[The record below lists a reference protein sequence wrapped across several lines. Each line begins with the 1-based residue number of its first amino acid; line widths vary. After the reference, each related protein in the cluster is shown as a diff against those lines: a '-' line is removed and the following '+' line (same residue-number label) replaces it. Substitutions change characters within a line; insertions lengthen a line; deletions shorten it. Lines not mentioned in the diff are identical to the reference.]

1 MAVGQKREW
10 FRMHRRSLLAAS
22 ALGLL
27 PAPAPAQ
34 PASARVL
41 KFIPAADVTILDP
54 LVTTAYPTRNHG
66 HMVWDTLYAPDADLR
81 PQPQLVEG
89 HTVEDSGLRWMFTL
103 RAGPKFHDGEPVRAR
118 DAVASIQRWMKRDTH
133 GQTLAARVA
142 EITVLDDRR
151 FQIRLSRTFGPMLDA
166 LGKGS
171 SYPCFIMP
179 ERLAANPPERAITEI
194 IGSGP
199 YRFKADE
206 RVSGSQI
213 VYERFAEYVPR
224 NEPPSLLA
232 GAKQANF
239 DRCEWKVLP
248 DASTAAAALQAG
260 EVDWQESITN
270 DLRPI
275 LQRARGVVVDRL
287 ETSGT
292 MAMLRPNHLHP
303 PFNDPEM
310 RRALLKALVQEEF
323 VTAVMGPDPA
333 LWRTGVGCFPPGTA
347 LASDAG
353 LAAVTGPRDLEGAR
367 RVLST
372 WRDKVQVLHP
382 TEIPNNNALT
392 LVAIDQMKKAGLN
405 AEGWTG
411 DWGTLLQRRANRN
424 PPGQGGWN
432 AVVVLFAGMDLRDP
446 GAHPLLR
453 GNGDQAWFGWPTS
466 PRLESLRDA
475 WFEAPD
481 LPAQQK
487 IGRDIQEA
495 FFQDVPFFP
504 LGQYFVSSAWRN
516 TLTNVQK
523 GMVVPLQVRR
533 V

>member
-1 MAVGQKREW
+1 
-10 FRMHRRSLLAAS
+10 MHRRTLLKSSALATLAAP
-22 ALGLL
+22 AL
-27 PAPAPAQ
+27 AQ
-34 PASARVL
+34 PAGARVL

-66 HMVWDTLYAPDADLR
+66 HMVWDTLYAPDTNLR
-81 PQPQLVEG
+81 PQPQLAEG
-89 HTVEDSGLRWMFTL
+89 HAIEDSGLRWIFTL
-103 RAGPKFHDGEPVRAR
+103 RAGPKFHDGEPVRAK

-142 EITVLDDRR
+142 EITALDDRR
-151 FQIRLSRTFGPMLDA
+151 FAIRLNKAFGPMIDA

-206 RVSGSQI
+206 RVSGAQL
-213 VYERFAEYVPR
+213 VYERFQDYVAR
-224 NEPPSLLA
+224 DEPPSLLA

-239 DRCEWKVLP
+239 DRCEWRILN

-260 EVDWQESITN
+260 EVDWLESVTN
-270 DLRPI
+270 DLRPV
-275 LQRARGVVVDRL
+275 LTRARGVVVDL
-287 ETSGT
+287 LDSSGT
-292 MAMLRPNHLHP
+292 LPMLRPNHLHP

-310 RRALLKALVQEEF
+310 RRALLKALVQEDF
-323 VTAVMGPDPA
+323 VTAVMGPDSSV
-333 LWRTGVGCFPPGTA
+333 WRTGVGCFPPGTA

-353 LAAVTGPRDLEGAR
+353 LAAVAGPRDVEGAR
-367 RVLST
+367 RVLSAY
-372 WRDKVQVLHP
+372 REKVLVLHP
-382 TEIPNNNALT
+382 TEIANNNALT
-392 LVAIDQMKKAGLN
+392 LVAIDQMKKAGLA

-411 DWGTLLQRRANRN
+411 DWGSLLQRRASKAV
-424 PPGQGGWN
+424 PGQGGWN
-432 AVVVLFAGMDLRDP
+432 AVVVLFAGQDLRDP

-453 GNGDQAWFGWPTS
+453 GNGEGAWFGWPSS
-466 PRLESLRDA
+466 PRLESLRDQ

-481 LPAQQK
+481 LSAQQK
-487 IGRDIQEA
+487 LGRDIQQA
-495 FFQDVPFFP
+495 FFDDVPFFP
-504 LGQYFVSSAWRN
+504 LGQYFISSAYRN

-523 GMVVPLQVRR
+523 GMVLPLQVRR
-533 V
+533 A

>member
-1 MAVGQKREW
+1 M
-10 FRMHRRSLLAAS
+10 RRRHLLGTIAAS
-22 ALGLL
+22 AGAGAL
-27 PAPAPAQ
+27 PRFAIAQ

-41 KFIPAADVTILDP
+41 KFVPAADVTILDP

-66 HMVWDTLYAPDADLR
+66 HMVWDTLYAPDANLR
-81 PQPQLVEG
+81 PQPQLAEG
-89 HTVEDSGLRWMFTL
+89 HLVEESGLRWTFTL
-103 RAGPKFHDGEPVRAR
+103 REGQRFHDGEPVRAS
-118 DAVASIQRWMKRDTH
+118 DAVASIQRWMRRDTH
-133 GQTLAARVA
+133 GQTLAQRVA
-142 EITVLDDRR
+142 EITALDDRR
-151 FQIRLSRTFGPMLDA
+151 FAIRLSRTFGPMLDA

-171 SYPCFIMP
+171 SHPCFIMP
-179 ERLAANPPERAITEI
+179 ARLAANPPERAITEI

-206 RVSGSQI
+206 RVSGVQV
-213 VYERFAEYVPR
+213 VYERNSAYVPR
-224 NEPPSLLA
+224 QEAPSLLA

-239 DRCEWKVLP
+239 DRCEWRVLP
-248 DASTAAAALQAG
+248 DASTAAAALQSG
-260 EVDWQESITN
+260 EIDWIETITN
-270 DLRPI
+270 DLRPV
-275 LQRARGVVVDRL
+275 LARARGVVVDRL
-287 ETSGT
+287 ETTGT

-310 RRALLKALVQEEF
+310 RRALMKALVQEEF
-323 VTAVMGPDPA
+323 VTAVMGPDA
-333 LWRTGVGCFPPGTA
+333 SLWRTGVGCFPPETA

-353 LAAVTGPRDLEGAR
+353 LSAVTSPREMEAAR
-367 RVLST
+367 RVLSAY
-372 WRDKVQVLHP
+372 RERVMVLHP

-392 LVAIDQMKKAGLN
+392 LVAIDQMRKAGLN

-453 GNGDQAWFGWPTS
+453 GNGDQAWFGWPNS

-481 LPAQQK
+481 LAAQQA
-487 IGRDIQEA
+487 IGRDIQTA
-495 FFQDVPFFP
+495 FFDDLPFFP

-516 TLTNVQK
+516 TLTNIQK
-523 GMVVPLQVRR
+523 GMVLPLQVRR
-533 V
+533 A

>member
-1 MAVGQKREW
+1 MRRRAVLK
-10 FRMHRRSLLAAS
+10 AS

-27 PAPAPAQ
+27 ARPALAQ

-54 LVTTAYPTRNHG
+54 LVTTAYPTRTHG
-66 HMVWDTLYAPDADLR
+66 HMVWDTLYAPDSSLR
-81 PQPQLVEG
+81 PRPQMVEG
-89 HTVEDSGLRWMFTL
+89 HVVEDGGLNWVFTL
-103 RAGPKFHDGEPVRAR
+103 RPGLKFHDGERVVAK

-142 EITVLDDRR
+142 EIAAPDDRR
-151 FQIRLSRTFGPMLDA
+151 IRIRLTRPFGPMLEA

-179 ERLAANPPERAITEI
+179 ERLAANPPERPISEI

-206 RVSGSQI
+206 RISGSQI

-224 NEPPSLLA
+224 DEPPDLLA

-239 DRCEWKVLP
+239 ERCEWKVLN
-248 DASTAAAALQAG
+248 DASTAAAAVQSG
-260 EVDWQESITN
+260 EVDWLESVTN

-275 LQRARGVVVDRL
+275 LSRARGVVVDL
-287 ETSGT
+287 IDSSGT
-292 MAMLRPNHLHP
+292 MPMLRPNHLYP
-303 PFNDPEM
+303 PFDDPEM
-310 RRALLKALVQEEF
+310 RRALMRAIVQEEY
-323 VTAVMGPDPA
+323 VTAVMGPDSSV
-333 LWRTGVGCFPPGTA
+333 WRTGVGCFPPGTA

-353 LAAVTGPRDLEGAR
+353 LDAITGPRDIEGAR
-367 RVLST
+367 RILSRHTGKVL
-372 WRDKVQVLHP
+372 VLHP

-392 LVAIDQMKKAGLN
+392 LVAVDQMKKAGLA
-405 AEGWTG
+405 AESWTG

-453 GNGDQAWFGWPTS
+453 ANGDQAWFGWPKS
-466 PRLESLRDA
+466 ERLEALRDA
-475 WFEAPD
+475 WFDAPD
-481 LPAQQK
+481 LAAQQK

-495 FFQDVPFFP
+495 FFQDVPFYP
-504 LGQYFVSSAWRN
+504 LGQYFIASAYRSS
-516 TLTNVQK
+516 LTNVQK

-533 V
+533 A

>member
-1 MAVGQKREW
+1 M
-10 FRMHRRSLLAAS
+10 RRRDLLKASAIGLAPASLAAP
-22 ALGLL
+22 AL
-27 PAPAPAQ
+27 AQ

-41 KFIPAADVTILDP
+41 KYVPAADVTILDP

-66 HMVWDTLYAPDADLR
+66 HMVWDTLYAPDTDLR
-81 PQPQLVEG
+81 PQPQMVEG
-89 HTVEDSGLRWMFTL
+89 HAVEDGGLRWIFTL
-103 RAGPKFHDGEPVRAR
+103 RPGLKFHDGEPVRAK

-142 EITVLDDRR
+142 EISALDDRR
-151 FQIRLSRTFGPMLDA
+151 IQIRLSKPFGPMLEA

-179 ERLAANPPERAITEI
+179 ERLAANPPERAIAEV

-206 RVSGSQI
+206 RVSGSQL
-213 VYERFAEYVPR
+213 VYERFDGYVAR
-224 NEPPSLLA
+224 SEPPSLLA

-239 DRCEWKVLP
+239 ERCEWKVLP
-248 DASTAAAALQAG
+248 DASTAAAALQSG
-260 EVDWQESITN
+260 EVDWLDTVTN

-275 LQRARGVVVDRL
+275 LQRARGVVVDRVD
-287 ETSGT
+287 TSGT
-292 MAMLRPNHLHP
+292 MAMLRPNHLYP

-310 RRALLKALVQEEF
+310 RRAFLKALVQEEF
-323 VTAVMGPDPA
+323 VTAVMGSDSSV
-333 LWRTGVGCFPPGTA
+333 WRTGVGCFPPGTA
-347 LASDAG
+347 LANDAG
-353 LAAVTGPRDLEGAR
+353 LAAVAGPRDVEAAR
-367 RVLST
+367 RVLSGFT
-372 WRDKVQVLHP
+372 EKVLVLHP
-382 TEIPNNNALT
+382 TEIPNNHALT
-392 LVAIDQMKKAGLN
+392 SVAVDQLKRAGLA
-405 AEGWTG
+405 AESWTS
-411 DWGTLLQRRANRN
+411 DWGTLLQRRANKN

-453 GNGDQAWFGWPTS
+453 ANGQDAWFGWPTS

-475 WFEAPD
+475 WFDAPE
-481 LPAQQK
+481 LAQQQK

-495 FFQDVPFFP
+495 FFQDVPFYP
-504 LGQYFVSSAWRN
+504 LGQYFVSSAYRN

-523 GMVVPLQVRR
+523 GIVLPLQVRR
-533 V
+533 TS